1 MRVSEPLPKMGGD
14 ERNKE
19 QEVPEDK
26 EEGPIKGQD
35 SATRHTQ
42 TNSLCPGGPAWE
54 GEELPQTCQDQMG
67 KERCEVLMGKRGGWP
82 LL

>member
-1 MRVSEPLPKMGGD
+1 MRVSEPLPKKRGD

-35 SATRHTQ
+35 STTRHTQ
-42 TNSLCPGGPAWE
+42 TNSLCLGGPAWE
-54 GEELPQTCQDQMG
+54 GASLFFHIRIRVGVQAKNSPFSPNHP
-67 KERCEVLMGKRGGWP
+67 RP
-82 LL
+82 